1 VSDVFPTAP
10 PATVTRLEPDAVPAE
25 VVDQLRAGA
34 IVARADV
41 AVIELT
47 GSGSGAVTCFQ
58 GLLTNDIEKPGDG
71 AFVYGA
77 LLTPKGMMVVD
88 GWAARLGSRVR

>member
-1 VSDVFPTAP
+1 VSDVYPTAP

-34 IVARADV
+34 IVARADRRGHRPDR
-41 AVIELT
+41 AGT
-47 GSGSGAVTCFQ
+47 GRHHCFQ

-71 AFVYGA
+71 ACRVRA
-77 LLTPKGMMVVD
+77 LLSPRG
-88 GWAARLGSRVR
+88 